1 MNATRC
7 TSVFQV
13 HEDFRYFKNFI
24 CLDNL
29 CNLICAHFRL
39 PGDLFLRMLK
49 ACIIPMIVTSLISSM
64 AAMPG
69 NAAGRM
75 GGVAVA
81 YYLSTTI
88 VAVIIGAVLVT
99 TIRPGER
106 EDLDNSDDEKRLI
119 EPVDSL
125 LDLIRFV

>member
-1 MNATRC
+1 
-7 TSVFQV
+7 
-13 HEDFRYFKNFI
+13 
-24 CLDNL
+24 
-29 CNLICAHFRL
+29 
-39 PGDLFLRMLK
+39 
-49 ACIIPMIVTSLISSM
+49 MIVTSLISSM

-106 EDLDNSDDEKRLI
+106 EDLDDSDDEKRLI

>member
-1 MNATRC
+1 
-7 TSVFQV
+7 
-13 HEDFRYFKNFI
+13 
-24 CLDNL
+24 
-29 CNLICAHFRL
+29 
-39 PGDLFLRMLK
+39 MLK

>member
-13 HEDFRYFKNFI
+13 HSDFRYFKISI
-24 CLDNL
+24 CLDDL
-29 CNLICAHFRL
+29 CSSTCANFRFS
-39 PGDLFLRMLK
+39 GDLFLRTLK

>member
-1 MNATRC
+1 
-7 TSVFQV
+7 
-13 HEDFRYFKNFI
+13 
-24 CLDNL
+24 
-29 CNLICAHFRL
+29 
-39 PGDLFLRMLK
+39 
-49 ACIIPMIVTSLISSM
+49 MIVTSLISSM